1 MSERRKNHPNRST
14 WPDEPVPT
22 PDEIRAVRER
32 AELTQEAAAKL
43 VGMRSQTRWSEY
55 ETGTRRPA
63 WTTWQ
68 LFLLRVDQHPEY
80 RLARRRAPAEADLT
94 NTARPRVRP
103 GSAG

>member
-94 NTARPRVRP
+94 NTARPAARP
-103 GSAG
+103 ARAG